1 MDLSSNV
8 TETNAS
14 TVSIQAII
22 DSVIIDSV
30 KLCGQCDKYYDTIKT
45 AWINDVI
52 LCQTCQNVNQINE
65 HRRQLYNEYIQIR
78 NLL

>member
-14 TVSIQAII
+14 TIQIQT
-22 DSVIIDSV
+22 IIDSV

-45 AWINDVI
+45 AWINEVI
-52 LCQTCQNVNQINE
+52 LCQTCQNVNQTNE

>member
-1 MDLSSNV
+1 MDISSNV

-14 TVSIQAII
+14 TVPIQT
-22 DSVIIDSV
+22 IIDSV

-45 AWINDVI
+45 TWINDVI
-52 LCQTCQNVNQINE
+52 LCQTCHNVNQTNE

>member
-14 TVSIQAII
+14 TIQIQT
-22 DSVIIDSV
+22 IIDSV

>member
-14 TVSIQAII
+14 TIPIQT
-22 DSVIIDSV
+22 IIDSV